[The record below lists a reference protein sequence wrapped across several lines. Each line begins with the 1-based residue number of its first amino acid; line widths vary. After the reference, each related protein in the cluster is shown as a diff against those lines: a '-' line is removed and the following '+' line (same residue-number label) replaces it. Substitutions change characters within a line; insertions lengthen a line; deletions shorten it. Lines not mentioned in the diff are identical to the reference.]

1 MCIII
6 LQDLKKKKKKENKYQ
21 EEGGGKCSEV
31 HGGAGKM
38 EVLPPL
44 RWLFPCGRKSIVCPL
59 ENSKGYE
66 DGGVS
71 EE

>member
-1 MCIII
+1 MCIVI

-44 RWLFPCGRKSIVCPL
+44 R
-59 ENSKGYE
+59 
-66 DGGVS
+66 
-71 EE
+71 